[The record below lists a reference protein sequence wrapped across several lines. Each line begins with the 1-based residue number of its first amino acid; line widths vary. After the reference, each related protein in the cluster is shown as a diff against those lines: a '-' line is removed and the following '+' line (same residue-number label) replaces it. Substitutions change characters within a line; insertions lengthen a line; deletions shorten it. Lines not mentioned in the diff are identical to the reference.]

1 LPIPGTT
8 TIMNLASVRERLE
21 RRKQRRRNTDRFRQ
35 IAGVA
40 VRYGLADRL
49 RKLPG
54 KRMQQ
59 WLRGSAGQNIVDLST
74 PVRIR
79 LALSELGTTF
89 IKFGQMLSTRP
100 DLVGQEVARELS
112 HLQSRT
118 PPDPPGVAEATIEK
132 ELGGSPATLFAS
144 FDPTPFA
151 SASIAQVHY
160 ARLQSGESVVVK
172 IQKDGIESRV
182 EADLSMLADLA
193 ALAERHIDDLKPY
206 HPAEVVRQFAK
217 MMRGELDFL
226 RELHNLEQFRQNFAG
241 DGTVH
246 FPVPFP
252 EFCTRRVLTMERL
265 EGVLVTQIK
274 VPPGP
279 NPELD
284 EFARRGA
291 NMYLEMIFRD
301 AFYHADPHPGNL
313 MLLPD
318 GVVGVLDCGMVQRLD
333 DALREAIE
341 DLLLAAVHRD
351 PQTVTEAVWDL
362 CTTPPTTER
371 RRLQSD
377 ITELVTEYAGQ
388 SIGSVDVGALV
399 NSLTVVIY
407 ENHLFLPPGVMLLL
421 RMLGELEGTAKQL
434 NPTFGLF
441 GLIQPYAED
450 AAKRRLAPKRVWL
463 QVQRGAREWERLLRS
478 LPGDL
483 NDMLTSMRAGT
494 LSVHLDHRRLD
505 PVVNRL
511 VLGLL
516 TSSLL
521 LGSSLLW
528 SLNAEPVVEGVSLF
542 GAIGYAAACLMGVRL
557 FRDIR
562 YSEHGRED
570 R

>member
-1 LPIPGTT
+1 
-8 TIMNLASVRERLE
+8 MNLATIRERLE
-21 RRKQRRRNTDRFRQ
+21 RRSQRRRNAQRFRQ
-35 IAGVA
+35 ITAVA
-40 VRYGLADRL
+40 VRYGFAERL

-59 WLRGSAGQNIVDLST
+59 WLRGAAGQNIADLSSA
-74 PVRIR
+74 VRIR

-100 DLVGQEVARELS
+100 DLVGPEVARELTR
-112 HLQSRT
+112 LQSQT
-118 PPDPPGVAEATIEK
+118 PPDPPGVAEATLQK
-132 ELGGSPATLFAS
+132 ELGSPPSTLFAS
-144 FDPTPFA
+144 FESRPFA
-151 SASIAQVHY
+151 SASIAQVHR
-160 ARLQSGESVVVK
+160 ARLHSGENVVVK

-193 ALAERHIDDLKPY
+193 VLAERHIDDLKSY
-206 HPAEVVRQFAK
+206 HPVAVVRQFTK

-226 RELHNLEQFRQNFAG
+226 RELRNMQQFRQNFAA
-241 DGTVH
+241 DATVH

-252 EFCTRRVLTMERL
+252 ELCSRRVLTMERL
-265 EGVLVTQIK
+265 EGVLVSQIK
-274 VPPGP
+274 VLAGE
-279 NPELD
+279 NAELN

-313 MLLPD
+313 MVLPD

-333 DALREAIE
+333 DHLREAIE
-341 DLLLAAVHRD
+341 DLLLAAVHGD
-351 PQTVTEAVWDL
+351 AETVTEAVWDL
-362 CTTPPTTER
+362 STVPPTSGR
-371 RRLQSD
+371 QRLQSD
-377 ITELVTEYAGQ
+377 ITDLVNEYKGQ
-388 SIGSVDVGALV
+388 TIGGVDVAALV
-399 NSLTVVIY
+399 SSLTMVIY
-407 ENHLFLPPGVMLLL
+407 ENHLFLPPGAMLLL

-434 NPTFGLF
+434 NPSFGLF
-441 GLIQPYAED
+441 ELIRPYAED
-450 AAKRRLAPKRVWL
+450 AARRRLAPARVW
-463 QVQRGAREWERLLRS
+463 QHVQRGVRSWEHLLRA
-478 LPGDL
+478 LPSDL
-483 NDMLTSMRAGT
+483 NDMLGSMRAGT

-528 SLNAEPVVEGVSLF
+528 SLHAEPIVGGVSLF
-542 GAIGYAAACLMGVRL
+542 GAIGYAAACFLGLGLLRN
-557 FRDIR
+557 IK
-562 YSEHGRED
+562 YSEHTPED

>member
-1 LPIPGTT
+1 
-8 TIMNLASVRERLE
+8 MNLASVRERLE
-21 RRKQRRRNTDRFRQ
+21 RRRQRRRNTHRFRQ

-40 VRYGLADRL
+40 VRYGLADHL

-59 WLRGSAGQNIVDLST
+59 WLRGSAGESIVDLST
-74 PVRIR
+74 PLRIR

-100 DLVGQEVARELS
+100 DLVGEDVARELT

-118 PPDPPGVAEATIEK
+118 PADPPGVAEATIEK
-132 ELGGSPATLFAS
+132 EFGSPPATLFAS
-144 FDPTPFA
+144 FEPTAFA
-151 SASIAQVHY
+151 SASIAQVHH
-160 ARLQSGESVVVK
+160 ARLHSGENVVVK

-193 ALAERHIDDLKPY
+193 AMAERHVDDLKPY
-206 HPAEVVRQFAK
+206 HPVAVVRQFVK
-217 MMRGELDFL
+217 TMRAELDFL
-226 RELHNLEQFRQNFAG
+226 RELRNIQQFRENFAG
-241 DGTVH
+241 DDTVH
-246 FPVPFP
+246 FPIPFP
-252 EFCTRRVLTMERL
+252 ELCSRRVLTMERL
-265 EGVLVTQIK
+265 EGVLASQIT
-274 VPPGP
+274 VLPES
-279 NPELD
+279 NPEMS

-301 AFYHADPHPGNL
+301 GFYHADPHPGNL
-313 MLLPD
+313 MLLPG

-333 DALREAIE
+333 DELREAIE

-371 RRLQSD
+371 QRLQSD

-388 SIGSVDVGALV
+388 SIGSVNVGALV
-399 NSLTVVIY
+399 QSLTAVIY
-407 ENHLFLPPGVMLLL
+407 ENHLFLPPGAMLLL
-421 RMLGELEGTAKQL
+421 RTLGELEGTAKQL

-441 GLIQPYAED
+441 ELIQPYAED
-450 AAKRRLAPKRVWL
+450 AARRRLAPRRVWL
-463 QVQRGAREWERLLRS
+463 QVQRGARAWERLLRA
-478 LPGDL
+478 LPSDL
-483 NDMLTSMRAGT
+483 NNMLDSMRAGT

-511 VLGLL
+511 VMGLL

-528 SLNAEPVVEGVSLF
+528 SLHAEPVVGGVSLF
-542 GAIGYAAACLMGVRL
+542 GAIGYAAACIMALSLLRS
-557 FRDIR
+557 IR
-562 YSEHGRED
+562 YSEHAPDD

>member
-1 LPIPGTT
+1 
-8 TIMNLASVRERLE
+8 MNLASVRERLE
-21 RRKQRRRNTDRFRQ
+21 RRSQRRRNTHRFRQ

-40 VRYGLADRL
+40 VRYGLADQL

-59 WLRGSAGQNIVDLST
+59 WLRGSAGQNIGDLST

-100 DLVGQEVARELS
+100 DLVGPDVARELTR
-112 HLQSRT
+112 LQSQT
-118 PPDPPGVAEATIEK
+118 PPDPPGTAEATFHK
-132 ELGGSPATLFAS
+132 EFGRPPASLFAS

-160 ARLQSGESVVVK
+160 ARLHTGESVVVK

-206 HPAEVVRQFAK
+206 HPVAVVRQFSK

-226 RELHNLEQFRQNFAG
+226 RELSNVQQFRQNFAA
-241 DGTVH
+241 DATVH

-252 EFCTRRVLTMERL
+252 ELCSRRVLTMERL
-265 EGVLVTQIK
+265 EGVLVSHIK
-274 VPPGP
+274 VLPGS

-284 EFARRGA
+284 EFAARGA
-291 NMYLEMIFRD
+291 NMYLEMIFRH

-313 MLLPD
+313 MVLPD

-333 DALREAIE
+333 DGLREAIE
-341 DLLLAAVHRD
+341 DLLLAAVHGD
-351 PQTVTEAVWDL
+351 AETVTEAVWDL
-362 CTTPPTTER
+362 CTAPPTTSR
-371 RRLQSD
+371 QRLQSD
-377 ITELVTEYAGQ
+377 ITELVADYKGQ
-388 SIGSVDVGALV
+388 SVGGVDVAALV
-399 NSLTVVIY
+399 NSLTAIIY
-407 ENHLFLPPGVMLLL
+407 ENRLFLPPGAMLLL

-434 NPTFGLF
+434 NPSFGLF
-441 GLIQPYAED
+441 QLIQPYAEE
-450 AAKRRLAPKRVWL
+450 AVRRRFAPTRVL
-463 QVQRGAREWERLLRS
+463 QQVQRGARKWEHLLRE
-478 LPGDL
+478 LPDDVS
-483 NDMLTSMRAGT
+483 DMLASMRAGT

-528 SLNAEPVVEGVSLF
+528 SMHAEPIVKGVSLF
-542 GAIGYAAACLMGVRL
+542 GAIGYAGACFMGLSLLRN
-557 FRDIR
+557 IK
-562 YSEHGRED
+562 YSEHRHD
-570 R
+570 K

>member
-1 LPIPGTT
+1 
-8 TIMNLASVRERLE
+8 MNLASVRERLE
-21 RRKQRRRNTDRFRQ
+21 RRSQRRRNTHRFRQ
-35 IAGVA
+35 IASVA
-40 VRYGLADRL
+40 VRYGLADQL

-59 WLRGSAGQNIVDLST
+59 WLRGSAGQSIVDLSI
-74 PVRIR
+74 PLRIR

-100 DLVGQEVARELS
+100 DLVGEDVARELT

-118 PPDPPGVAEATIEK
+118 PADPPGVAEATIQQ
-132 ELGGSPATLFAS
+132 ELGSPPATLFAS

-160 ARLQSGESVVVK
+160 ARLHSGENVVVK

-182 EADLSMLADLA
+182 QADLSMLADLA
-193 ALAERHIDDLKPY
+193 ALAERHVDDLKPY
-206 HPAEVVRQFAK
+206 HPVAVVRQFTK
-217 MMRGELDFL
+217 MMHAELDFL
-226 RELHNLEQFRQNFAG
+226 RELSNIQQFRQNFAA
-241 DGTVH
+241 DATVH
-246 FPVPFP
+246 FPIPFP
-252 EFCTRRVLTMERL
+252 ELCSRRVLTMERL
-265 EGVLVTQIK
+265 EGVLVSQISIAQE
-274 VPPGP
+274 P
-279 NPELD
+279 NLEMN

-301 AFYHADPHPGNL
+301 GFYHADPHPGNL

-333 DALREAIE
+333 DELREAIE

-362 CTTPPTTER
+362 CTTPPTAER
-371 RRLQSD
+371 QRLQSD

-388 SIGSVDVGALV
+388 SIGSVNIGALV
-399 NSLTVVIY
+399 NSLTAVIY
-407 ENHLFLPPGVMLLL
+407 ENHLFLPAGVMLLL

-434 NPTFGLF
+434 NPSFGLF
-441 GLIQPYAED
+441 ELIQPYAE
-450 AAKRRLAPKRVWL
+450 AAARRRFAPRRVWL
-463 QVQRGAREWERLLRS
+463 QVQRGTRAWERLLRA
-478 LPGDL
+478 LPSDL
-483 NDMLTSMRAGT
+483 NNMLASMRAGT

-528 SLNAEPVVEGVSLF
+528 SLHAEPVVGGISLF
-542 GAIGYAAACLMGVRL
+542 GAIGYAAACIMALRL
-557 FRDIR
+557 FRSIR
-562 YSEHGRED
+562 YSEHAPDD

>member
-1 LPIPGTT
+1 V
-8 TIMNLASVRERLE
+8 NLGLVHERLE
-21 RRKQRRRNTDRFRQ
+21 RRNRHRRNTDRFRQ
-35 IAGVA
+35 IASVA
-40 VRYGLADRL
+40 VRYGLADHL
-49 RKLPG
+49 RKMPG

-59 WLRGSAGQNIVDLST
+59 WLHGSAGQSIVDLST

-100 DLVGQEVARELS
+100 DLVGQDVAAELT
-112 HLQSRT
+112 HLQSQT
-118 PPDPPGVAEATIEK
+118 PPDPRGAAEATIQK
-132 ELGGSPATLFAS
+132 ELGSPPATLFAS
-144 FDPTPFA
+144 FEPAPFA
-151 SASIAQVHY
+151 SASIAQVHH
-160 ARLQSGESVVVK
+160 ARLHSGESVVVK
-172 IQKDGIESRV
+172 VQKDGIESRV

-193 ALAERHIDDLKPY
+193 ALAERHVDDLKPY
-206 HPAEVVRQFAK
+206 HPVAVVGQFTK
-217 MMRGELDFL
+217 MMRAELDFL
-226 RELHNLEQFRQNFAG
+226 RELRNIQQFRENFAA
-241 DGTVH
+241 DDTVH
-246 FPVPFP
+246 FPVPYP
-252 EFCTRRVLTMERL
+252 ELCSRRVLTMERL
-265 EGVLVTQIK
+265 EGVLVSQIN
-274 VPPGP
+274 PGP
-279 NPELD
+279 NPGMD
-284 EFARRGA
+284 EFARRCA

-301 AFYHADPHPGNL
+301 GFCHADPHPGNL

-333 DALREAIE
+333 DDLREAIE

-371 RRLQSD
+371 QRLQSD

-388 SIGSVDVGALV
+388 SIGSVDVGALIR
-399 NSLTVVIY
+399 SLTAVIH

-434 NPTFGLF
+434 NPQFGLF
-441 GLIQPYAED
+441 ELIQPYAED
-450 AAKRRLAPKRVWL
+450 AARRRLAPKRVWL
-463 QVQRGAREWERLLRS
+463 QVQRGARAWERLLRTV
-478 LPGDL
+478 PGDL
-483 NDMLTSMRAGT
+483 NDMLASMRAGT

-528 SLNAEPVVEGVSLF
+528 SLHAEPVVGGVSLF
-542 GAIGYAAACLMGVRL
+542 GAIGYAAACLMGVTL

-562 YSEHGRED
+562 YSDRPPED

>member
-1 LPIPGTT
+1 
-8 TIMNLASVRERLE
+8 MNLTSVRERLE
-21 RRKQRRRNTDRFRQ
+21 RRSQRRRNTDRFRQ
-35 IAGVA
+35 IASVA

-49 RKLPG
+49 RKMPG
-54 KRMQQ
+54 KRMRQ
-59 WLRGSAGQNIVDLST
+59 WLRGSAGESIVDLST

-100 DLVGQEVARELS
+100 DLVGEDVARELT
-112 HLQSRT
+112 HLQSQT
-118 PPDPPGVAEATIEK
+118 PPDPSGVAEATIQK
-132 ELGGSPATLFAS
+132 ELGSPPATVFAS
-144 FDPTPFA
+144 FEPTPFA
-151 SASIAQVHY
+151 SASIAQVHH
-160 ARLQSGESVVVK
+160 ARLHSGENVVVK
-172 IQKDGIESRV
+172 VQKDGIESRV

-193 ALAERHIDDLKPY
+193 ALAERHVDDLKPY
-206 HPAEVVRQFAK
+206 HPVAVVRQFTK
-217 MMRGELDFL
+217 MMRAELDFE
-226 RELHNLEQFRQNFAG
+226 RELRNIQQFRQNFAA
-241 DGTVH
+241 DDSVH
-246 FPVPFP
+246 FPVPYP
-252 EFCTRRVLTMERL
+252 ELCSRRVLTMERL
-265 EGVLVTQIK
+265 EGMLASQIK
-274 VPPGP
+274 ILPGP
-279 NPELD
+279 NPEMD

-301 AFYHADPHPGNL
+301 GFYHADPHPGNL

-318 GVVGVLDCGMVQRLD
+318 SVVGVLDCGMVQRLD
-333 DALREAIE
+333 DDLREAIE

-371 RRLQSD
+371 QRLQSD

-388 SIGSVDVGALV
+388 SIGSVNVGALI
-399 NSLTVVIY
+399 NSLTAVIY
-407 ENHLFLPPGVMLLL
+407 EHHLFLPPGVMLLL

-434 NPTFGLF
+434 NPQFGLF
-441 GLIQPYAED
+441 ELIQPYAED
-450 AAKRRLAPKRVWL
+450 AARRRFAPKRVWL
-463 QVQRGAREWERLLRS
+463 RVQRGARTWERLLRTIPS
-478 LPGDL
+478 DL
-483 NDMLTSMRAGT
+483 NDMLASMRAGN

-528 SLNAEPVVEGVSLF
+528 SLHAEPLVGGVSLF
-542 GAIGYAAACLMGVRL
+542 GAIGYATACIMGVSL
-557 FRDIR
+557 FRDIK
-562 YSEHGRED
+562 YSEHPPED

>member
-1 LPIPGTT
+1 
-8 TIMNLASVRERLE
+8 MWR
-21 RRKQRRRNTDRFRQ
+21 
-35 IAGVA
+35 
-40 VRYGLADRL
+40 
-49 RKLPG
+49 
-54 KRMQQ
+54 
-59 WLRGSAGQNIVDLST
+59 
-74 PVRIR
+74 
-79 LALSELGTTF
+79 
-89 IKFGQMLSTRP
+89 
-100 DLVGQEVARELS
+100 RELT
-112 HLQSRT
+112 HLQSQT
-118 PPDPPGVAEATIEK
+118 PPDPSGVAEATIQK
-132 ELGGSPATLFAS
+132 ELGSPPATLFAS
-144 FDPTPFA
+144 FEPTPFA
-151 SASIAQVHY
+151 SASIAQVHH
-160 ARLQSGESVVVK
+160 ARLHSGENVVVK
-172 IQKDGIESRV
+172 VQKDGIESRV

-193 ALAERHIDDLKPY
+193 ALAERHVDDLKPY
-206 HPAEVVRQFAK
+206 HPVAVVRQFTK
-217 MMRGELDFL
+217 MMRAELDFL
-226 RELHNLEQFRQNFAG
+226 RELRNIQQFRQNFAA
-241 DGTVH
+241 DDTVH
-246 FPVPFP
+246 FPVPYP
-252 EFCTRRVLTMERL
+252 ELCSRRVLTMERL
-265 EGVLVTQIK
+265 EGALVSQIK
-274 VPPGP
+274 MLPGP
-279 NPELD
+279 NPEMD

-301 AFYHADPHPGNL
+301 GFYHADPHPGNL

-333 DALREAIE
+333 DDLREAIE

-371 RRLQSD
+371 QRLQSD

-399 NSLTVVIY
+399 SSLTAVIY

-434 NPTFGLF
+434 NPQFGLF
-441 GLIQPYAED
+441 ELIQPYAED
-450 AAKRRLAPKRVWL
+450 AARRRLAPRRVWL
-463 QVQRGAREWERLLRS
+463 QVQRGARAWERLLRT
-478 LPGDL
+478 LPSDL
-483 NDMLTSMRAGT
+483 NDMLASMRAGT

-528 SLNAEPVVEGVSLF
+528 SLHAEPLVGGVSLF
-542 GAIGYAAACLMGVRL
+542 GAIGYAAACVMGLSL

-562 YSEHGRED
+562 YSEHPPED

>member
-1 LPIPGTT
+1 
-8 TIMNLASVRERLE
+8 MNLASVRERLE
-21 RRKQRRRNTDRFRQ
+21 RRSRHRRNTQRFRQ
-35 IAGVA
+35 IASVA

-59 WLRGSAGQNIVDLST
+59 WLRGSAGENIVDLAT

-100 DLVGQEVARELS
+100 DLVGHDVAAELT

-118 PPDPPGVAEATIEK
+118 PPDPAGVAEATIQK
-132 ELGGSPATLFAS
+132 ELGGPPSILFAS

-160 ARLQSGESVVVK
+160 ARLHSGENVVVK
-172 IQKDGIESRV
+172 VQKEGIESRV

-193 ALAERHIDDLKPY
+193 LLAERHLDDLKPY
-206 HPAEVVRQFAK
+206 HPVAVVRQFTK
-217 MMRGELDFL
+217 MMHNELDFQ
-226 RELHNLEQFRQNFAG
+226 RELRNIQQFRQNFAA
-241 DGTVH
+241 DATIH

-252 EFCTRRVLTMERL
+252 ELCSRRVLTMERL
-265 EGVLVTQIK
+265 EGVLVSQIQ
-274 VPPGP
+274 VLPGS

-284 EFARRGA
+284 EFSRRGA

-318 GVVGVLDCGMVQRLD
+318 GVVGVLDCGMVHRMSD
-333 DALREAIE
+333 ELREAIE
-341 DLLLAAVHRD
+341 DLLLAAVHGD
-351 PQTVTEAVWDL
+351 AETVTEAVWDL
-362 CTTPPTTER
+362 CTAPPTTSR
-371 RRLQSD
+371 HRLQAD
-377 ITELVTEYAGQ
+377 ITELVTEYKGQ
-388 SIGSVDVGALV
+388 TIGGVDVGALV
-399 NSLTVVIY
+399 NNLTTVIY
-407 ENHLFLPPGVMLLL
+407 ENHLFLPPGVMMLL

-434 NPTFGLF
+434 NPSFGLF
-441 GLIQPYAED
+441 ELIRPYAED
-450 AAKRRLAPKRVWL
+450 AARRRFAPTRLW
-463 QVQRGAREWERLLRS
+463 QHVQRGARAWERLLRS
-478 LPGDL
+478 LPSDL
-483 NDMLTSMRAGT
+483 TDLVVSMRAGT
-494 LSVHLDHRRLD
+494 MSVHLDHRRLD

-528 SLNAEPVVEGVSLF
+528 SLHAAPVVRGVSLF
-542 GAIGYAAACLMGVRL
+542 GAIGYAGACLMALNL
-557 FRDIR
+557 FRSIR
-562 YSEHGRED
+562 YSEHASED
-570 R
+570 K

>member
-1 LPIPGTT
+1 
-8 TIMNLASVRERLE
+8 MNLSSVRERLE
-21 RRKQRRRNTDRFRQ
+21 RRNQRRRNTYRFRQ
-35 IAGVA
+35 IASVA
-40 VRYGLADRL
+40 MRYGLADQL
-49 RKLPG
+49 RKMPG

-59 WLRGSAGQNIVDLST
+59 WLRGSAGQSIADLAT
-74 PVRIR
+74 PVRLR

-100 DLVGQEVARELS
+100 DLVGEDVASELT

-118 PPDPPGVAEATIEK
+118 PSDPPGVAEATIEK
-132 ELGGSPATLFAS
+132 ELGGPPATLFAS
-144 FDPTPFA
+144 FEPTPFA

-160 ARLQSGESVVVK
+160 ARLHSGEEVVVK
-172 IQKDGIESRV
+172 VQKDGIDHRV

-193 ALAERHIDDLKPY
+193 VLAERHIDDLKPY
-206 HPAEVVRQFAK
+206 HPVEVVRQFTK
-217 MMRGELDFL
+217 TMRGELDFL
-226 RELHNLEQFRQNFAG
+226 RELRNIQEFRQNFAA
-241 DGTVH
+241 DNAIH
-246 FPVPFP
+246 FPVPYR
-252 EFCTRRVLTMERL
+252 ELCSRRVLTMERL
-265 EGVLVTQIK
+265 DGVLVSEIK
-274 VPPGP
+274 IVPGQDPAM
-279 NPELD
+279 N

-291 NMYLEMIFRD
+291 NMYMGMIFRD
-301 AFYHADPHPGNL
+301 GFYHADPHPGNL

-333 DALREAIE
+333 DELREAIE

-351 PQTVTEAVWDL
+351 PYTVTDAVWDL

-371 RRLQSD
+371 QRLHSD
-377 ITELVTEYAGQ
+377 ITELVTEYKGQ
-388 SIGSVDVGALV
+388 SIGSLDVQALV
-399 NSLTVVIY
+399 RSLTAVIY
-407 ENHLFLPPGVMLLL
+407 ENHLFLPPGAMLLL

-441 GLIQPYAED
+441 ELIQPYAEG
-450 AAKRRLAPKRVWL
+450 AARRRFAPKRVWL
-463 QVQRGAREWERLLRS
+463 QVQRGARAWERLVRA

-483 NDMLTSMRAGT
+483 NSMLESIRAGT
-494 LSVHLDHRRLD
+494 LSVHVDHRRLD

-528 SLNAEPVVEGVSLF
+528 SLHAEPVIGGVSLF
-542 GAIGYAAACLMGVRL
+542 GAIGYAAACIMGLSL
-557 FRDIR
+557 FRDIK
-562 YSEHGRED
+562 YSQHPPED